1 MILFL
6 FLVFPFLGY
15 SQTDFG
21 QWVVQEMENIKKG
34 ETDSKILEIKQRPLI
49 RSQEFLEKLGF
60 SENTILVEPI
70 GDFIYSEIV
79 EKFQGKHKTAAE
91 LYWDITLGKKKPNL
105 FIESGAGRSE
115 KISDIRETSLGTEF
129 TTDRKYKSALAFNT
143 RTITRLRRFDISN
156 KNSVIVVNELVKDL
170 GQGVKPYGPVYFDL
184 IVDAYQKIDDHHFIY
199 RSWSSY
205 KGQGMK
211 SSSTSLNVA
220 KSVGNIFSLGA
231 LDKGLGLKI
240 QSEAKN
246 IWTKRKELFQ
256 SIILKH
262 VN

>member
-79 EKFQGKHKTAAE
+79 EKFQGKKE
-91 LYWDITLGKKKPNL
+91 
-105 FIESGAGRSE
+105 GR
-115 KISDIRETSLGTEF
+115 F
-129 TTDRKYKSALAFNT
+129 PMA
-143 RTITRLRRFDISN
+143 
-156 KNSVIVVNELVKDL
+156 
-170 GQGVKPYGPVYFDL
+170 
-184 IVDAYQKIDDHHFIY
+184 
-199 RSWSSY
+199 
-205 KGQGMK
+205 
-211 SSSTSLNVA
+211 
-220 KSVGNIFSLGA
+220 
-231 LDKGLGLKI
+231 
-240 QSEAKN
+240 
-246 IWTKRKELFQ
+246 
-256 SIILKH
+256 
-262 VN
+262 